1 MKDAQ
6 TGQADPTTADKLW
19 FWMGG
24 SLPSAF
30 SAWVEGQI
38 RSRWFPLRRMAP
50 AVVTAVLW
58 VTISLVSGRSLTYV
72 LLGATLAISIGL
84 AASFVFRD
92 RLRSRALRRYRIP
105 RAD

>member
-38 RSRWFPLRRMAP
+38 RSRWFPLRRMGPPSLRPYFGSPFPWSAAGVSRTCSWAP
-50 AVVTAVLW
+50 L
-58 VTISLVSGRSLTYV
+58 SQ
-72 LLGATLAISIGL
+72 
-84 AASFVFRD
+84 
-92 RLRSRALRRYRIP
+92 YR
-105 RAD
+105 